1 MQHSVACI
9 STCEGGIPDII
20 EEGKTGFVV
29 DKRNS
34 EQLAYKIEQL
44 INNPLLIAQVGVSA
58 RKRFEER
65 FTLEILQNG
74 DYLIPDGA
82 SIVKACRWLKAKS
95 RPTERVAGWDL
106 FEYEMRAPS
115 GSPKGEGTVCEP
127 RGTTCESGIESGG
140 LKNGRR

>member
-65 FTLEILQNG
+65 FTLEI
-74 DYLIPDGA
+74 
-82 SIVKACRWLKAKS
+82 
-95 RPTERVAGWDL
+95 
-106 FEYEMRAPS
+106 FENRMKDIFENLLMVY
-115 GSPKGEGTVCEP
+115 K
-127 RGTTCESGIESGG
+127 
-140 LKNGRR
+140 